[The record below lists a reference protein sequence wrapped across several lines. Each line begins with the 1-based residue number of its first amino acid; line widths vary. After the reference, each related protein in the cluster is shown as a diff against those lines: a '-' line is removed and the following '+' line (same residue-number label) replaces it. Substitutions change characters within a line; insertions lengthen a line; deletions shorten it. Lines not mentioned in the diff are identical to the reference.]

1 MAEITAKMVN
11 ELRSKSGQGMM
22 ECKKALAETGG
33 DVDKAIQLFRERG
46 VKTSVLAREA
56 KEGRVATAVAPDGK
70 AACAVE
76 ILCNTDFTAKSEPVN
91 KAIAAA
97 FQVLAANPGVNVAE
111 DATVKELITQAA
123 QQTGE
128 NVQIGRTPTV
138 KAPEGGKVYAYQ
150 HYTGKVAVLVALTG
164 SPSEEVMK
172 DLCLHI
178 TATRPLALDRNS
190 VPADVVAKE
199 REIAI
204 AQAKATGKP
213 QEIAEKIAEGKMR
226 TFYEERVLLDQ
237 KFVKDDSKSI
247 EQLLKAAGTSLAS
260 YVRVEVGQ

>member
-22 ECKKALAETGG
+22 ECKKALGETGG
-33 DVDKAIQLFRERG
+33 DVEKAIELFRKRG

-56 KEGRVATAVAPDGK
+56 REGRVATAVAADGST
-70 AACAVE
+70 ACAIEV
-76 ILCNTDFTAKSEPVN
+76 LCNTDFTARSEPVN
-91 KAIAAA
+91 KAIEAA
-97 FQVLAANPGVNVAE
+97 FQVLSGRPDADVAE
-111 DATVKELITQAA
+111 DPAVKELITQAA

-128 NVQIGRTPTV
+128 NVQIGRTPTL
-138 KAPEGGKVYAYQ
+138 KAPEGGRVYAYQ
-150 HYTGKVAVLVALTG
+150 HYTGKVAVLVALAG
-164 SPSEEVMK
+164 NPGEELMK

-178 TATRPLALDRNS
+178 TATRPLALDRDS

-199 REIAI
+199 REIAVE
-204 AQAKATGKP
+204 QAKATGKP

-237 KFVKDDSKSI
+237 KFVKDDSRSI
-247 EQLLKAAGTSLAS
+247 QQLLDAS
-260 YVRVEVGQ
+260 SAKLTKYVRVEIGQ